1 MITDTESR
9 SERVDLRMTPTAKQ
23 TLQRAATIANK
34 TLTEFLLDR
43 GLEAAYEAL
52 ADRRVFV
59 LSEAQWDE
67 FMSRLEAPPA
77 DNPRLR
83 ALLARKPAWE
93 A

>member
-1 MITDTESR
+1 MATTPESR
-9 SERVDLRMTPTAKQ
+9 SERVDLRMTPSAKQ
-23 TLQRAATIANK
+23 TLQHAAAVANK

-52 ADRRVFV
+52 ADRRVFM
-59 LSEAQWDE
+59 LDERQWDE
-67 FMSRLEAPPA
+67 FTAMLDAPPA

-93 A
+93 P